1 MNWKTSR
8 RHLLG
13 GAAAVAGAA
22 AAGVRLVL
30 PPEAARV
37 VHAADEEE
45 WNGFLILPR
54 GAPVP
59 ERVRCEGC
67 EPAVGGETLESASEL
82 VARVPFPVYGL
93 ASTPEGVSPSGAQLA
108 LTKSGE
114 AAYADVTYETD
125 YDTGGIG
132 VIKANTIVISATK
145 FYPKPFPVFNT
156 QPVDSEVEI
165 APEKVSVKGYP
176 ALRTITAAGEVTRW
190 IEDGTLYELLVE
202 AGKGQAFA
210 AGIATNIARIA

>member
-13 GAAAVAGAA
+13 GAAALAGAA
-22 AAGVRLVL
+22 AAGVRLML

-67 EPAVGGETLESASEL
+67 EPAVGGKTVETAAEIIPS
-82 VARVPFPVYGL
+82 VPFPLYGL
-93 ASTPEGVSPSGAQLA
+93 ASPPSGVTASGAQLA
-108 LTKSGE
+108 LTKDGA

-145 FYPKPFPVFNT
+145 FYPKPFPVFT
-156 QPVDSEVEI
+156 TRPVDAEVEI
-165 APEKVSVKGYP
+165 PPEKVSVKGYP

-202 AGKGQAFA
+202 AGRGEAFA
-210 AGIATNIARIA
+210 AEIAASLAHIA